1 MSEMERTP
9 ADAPAARA
17 SRNRAMLIAAL
28 VLLLVG
34 AAGVATGI
42 ALERRVLSRHGEIR
56 RGSRGG
62 EFGRGGRGGRPADTL
77 EARKRFRERMIKDLD
92 LTPEQAA
99 RIDTIRE
106 RQRPHMDSLRAV
118 LEPQL
123 RAAAEATRR
132 QIEAVLTP
140 EQLQKFR
147 ARAPG
152 GPGDRRGRG
161 GGPPF

>member
-9 ADAPAARA
+9 ADAPAVRV
-17 SRNRAMLIAAL
+17 SRNRAMWVAAL

-42 ALERRVLSRHGEIR
+42 ALERRVLSRHGEMR
-56 RGSRGG
+56 RGPRG

-77 EARKRFRERMIKDLD
+77 EARKRFRERMIADLD
-92 LTPEQAA
+92 LTPQQAA
-99 RIDTIRE
+99 RIDTIME

-140 EQLQKFR
+140 EQVQKFR